1 MRRCQNHYQDH
12 YDRRKN
18 FYKNEGKPIN
28 RIISIPQMAQAII
41 AILLQ
46 RPDTARARPSSLIRR
61 DEEYRRLFSPT
72 HPIEVYRACSEIL
85 KQTENY
91 LAGRTDAP
99 AATDKNNMKFYVAMA
114 VCQEA
119 LTNTNPSTV
128 EIASLAGSTL
138 ALTVLDSAYQI
149 VHEEYKAL
157 GATDQAAKGS
167 ELVASVRRRLGEK
180 FSMRTP

>member
-1 MRRCQNHYQDH
+1 
-12 YDRRKN
+12 
-18 FYKNEGKPIN
+18 
-28 RIISIPQMAQAII
+28 MAQAIM

-61 DEEYRRLFSPT
+61 DEEYHRLFST
-72 HPIEVYRACSEIL
+72 AHPIEVYRACSQIL
-85 KQTENY
+85 KQIETY

-99 AATDKNNMKFYVAMA
+99 SATDKNNMKFYVAMA

-119 LTNTNPSTV
+119 LRNSNPSTA

-138 ALTVLDSAYQI
+138 TLTELDDAYQV
-149 VHEEYKAL
+149 VHEEYHAL

-167 ELVASVRRRLGEK
+167 DLVASVKRRLGER
-180 FSMRTP
+180 FPMITP